1 MRRFQTLPSSTRKG
15 EGRPQSRYSAPRDI
29 GRLWPIGDFTDGACQ
44 DAASALNTGRSYGA
58 CTVLSGIAN
67 IGDGAAAEGLG
78 ALLFCDHHGTAER
91 RAHCSIAPA
100 FGADHRC
107 SDAV

>member
-15 EGRPQSRYSAPRDI
+15 RFDPQAVVRRRETSAARGPR
-29 GRLWPIGDFTDGACQ
+29 DFTDGACQ
-44 DAASALNTGRSYGA
+44 DTASALNTGRSYGA

-78 ALLFCDHHGTAER
+78 ALLFCDRHGSAER
-91 RAHCSIAPA
+91 RAHRSIGAA